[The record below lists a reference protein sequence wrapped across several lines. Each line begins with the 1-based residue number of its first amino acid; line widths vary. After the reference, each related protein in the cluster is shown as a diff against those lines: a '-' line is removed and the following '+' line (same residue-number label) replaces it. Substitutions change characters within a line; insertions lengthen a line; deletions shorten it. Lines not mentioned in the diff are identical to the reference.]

1 MVSCINCFF
10 VCRKENSGVDI
21 CPETIQLRRMRKRTG
36 DRTMNK
42 DDLILQVMTQVL
54 SLDEGEAVIFLRD
67 INLPVDHHIKGCA
80 RRTIRC

>member
-1 MVSCINCFF
+1 
-10 VCRKENSGVDI
+10 
-21 CPETIQLRRMRKRTG
+21 
-36 DRTMNK
+36 MNK